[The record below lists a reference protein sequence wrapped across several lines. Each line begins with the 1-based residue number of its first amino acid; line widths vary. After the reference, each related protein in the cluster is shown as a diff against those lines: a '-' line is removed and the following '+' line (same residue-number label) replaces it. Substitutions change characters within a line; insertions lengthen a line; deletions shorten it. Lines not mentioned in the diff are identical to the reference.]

1 MLIRFINSSDI
12 HKPDHLGNTPLMCG
26 VLAGSL
32 AVVEL
37 LIQMGAEAKREDNM
51 GNTTLHSAIQTGN
64 EDIVKVCLRSFRSYE
79 SHLHFIHLS
88 QELQTFFTWEQDG
101 EKRYS
106 CFV

>member
-1 MLIRFINSSDI
+1 MKHLLIRFINSSDI

-79 SHLHFIHLS
+79 SHLHFIHFITQSRASNVLY
-88 QELQTFFTWEQDG
+88 LGTRW
-101 EKRYS
+101 
-106 CFV
+106 